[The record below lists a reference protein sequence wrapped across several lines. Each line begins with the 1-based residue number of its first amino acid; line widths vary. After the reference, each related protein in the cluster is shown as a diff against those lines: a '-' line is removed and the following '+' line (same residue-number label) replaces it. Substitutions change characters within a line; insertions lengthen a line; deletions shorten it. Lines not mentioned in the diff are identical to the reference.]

1 MHTTRIRLANPEDAE
16 AIAGIYNPYVLDTP
30 VSFEE
35 EPVSVPEMAE
45 RIEEVLLS
53 GLPWLVAERN
63 DEIVAYAYA
72 SKWTGRCAYR
82 FSVEASIYAS
92 RKTHRSGL
100 GTALYTVLIEHLR
113 ALNTHVV
120 IGGIALPN
128 PASISLHE
136 KLGFEKV
143 AHFKQ
148 VGFKRGKWRDVGYWQ
163 LTLGEN
169 LLR

>member
-1 MHTTRIRLANPEDAE
+1 MATTRIRLARPDDAG
-16 AIAGIYNPYVLDTP
+16 AIAGIYNPYVLNTP

-35 EPVSVPEMAE
+35 EPVSELEMSE

-53 GLPWLVAERN
+53 GLPWLVAEQ
-63 DEIVAYAYA
+63 DGDIVAYAYA
-72 SKWTGRCAYR
+72 SKWKGRCAYR
-82 FSVEASIYAS
+82 FSAETSIYAS
-92 RKTHRSGL
+92 QKSHRNGL
-100 GTALYTVLIEHLR
+100 GTALYSVLIEHLR

-128 PASISLHE
+128 AASVALHE

-143 AHFKQ
+143 AHFKE